1 MNTASLNHWQVTAI
15 ALLGAAAMLL
25 MLDPNIANA
34 APPFLTSACRKV
46 NDVWQ
51 YAQRTIYIVG
61 GIGII
66 VCAVFAFIG
75 RFRWSLL
82 FAIAGGVFLVA
93 SASQLFQWLAQGTGG
108 ATGGA
113 C

>member
-1 MNTASLNHWQVTAI
+1 MKSISLNAWQITAI
-15 ALLGAAAMLL
+15 VLVAAFLVFGLQDIAL
-25 MLDPNIANA
+25 A
-34 APPFLTSACRKV
+34 APKFLTDACKRA
-46 NDVWQ
+46 NDVWS
-51 YAQRTIYIVG
+51 YGQRAIYIVG

-75 RFRWSLL
+75 RFRWGLL

-93 SASQLFQWLAQGTGG
+93 SATELFKWLAGTAGS
-108 ATGGA
+108 